1 MTEME
6 IINSGIGIYNSLYVV
21 TPISQYIE
29 TTINILA
36 YGTMVIGSIR
46 ARSEYSIIALIVTIG
61 MSSLISSNEII
72 SILIGIELQ
81 TLGLYVI
88 ASLYRGSERSTAAGL
103 KYYLLGALSSC
114 IIGLGWAMIY
124 GISGVTNIEELNII
138 IKINDCHSGLNI
150 SVPMIFIIV
159 GLLFKLGAAP
169 FHNWLADV
177 IDGVPTIIST
187 WLAVVSK
194 ISIMIIIFILYNNI
208 IIDMALVSNSIIMTI
223 IISLIVGS
231 SVGVI
236 QSRIKRLLAYS
247 SIAHAGYILIGI
259 IINDNIG
266 VTGLIFYIV
275 QYTLTVLNIFI
286 IIIAYSDVTC
296 KPIEYISQLKGIHK
310 RNPLLAISIGISLLS
325 SAGRLCLNQKRL
337 KI

>member
-1 MTEME
+1 
-6 IINSGIGIYNSLYVV
+6 
-21 TPISQYIE
+21 
-29 TTINILA
+29 
-36 YGTMVIGSIR
+36 
-46 ARSEYSIIALIVTIG
+46 
-61 MSSLISSNEII
+61 
-72 SILIGIELQ
+72 
-81 TLGLYVI
+81 
-88 ASLYRGSERSTAAGL
+88 
-103 KYYLLGALSSC
+103 
-114 IIGLGWAMIY
+114 
-124 GISGVTNIEELNII
+124 
-138 IKINDCHSGLNI
+138 
-150 SVPMIFIIV
+150 
-159 GLLFKLGAAP
+159 
-169 FHNWLADV
+169 
-177 IDGVPTIIST
+177 
-187 WLAVVSK
+187 
-194 ISIMIIIFILYNNI
+194 MIIIFILYNNI

-266 VTGLIFYIV
+266 VSGLIFYIV

-325 SAGRLCLNQKRL
+325 SAGRVCLNQIRSQKYNNML
-337 KI
+337 KNI

>member
-1 MTEME
+1 
-6 IINSGIGIYNSLYVV
+6 
-21 TPISQYIE
+21 
-29 TTINILA
+29 
-36 YGTMVIGSIR
+36 
-46 ARSEYSIIALIVTIG
+46 
-61 MSSLISSNEII
+61 
-72 SILIGIELQ
+72 
-81 TLGLYVI
+81 
-88 ASLYRGSERSTAAGL
+88 
-103 KYYLLGALSSC
+103 
-114 IIGLGWAMIY
+114 
-124 GISGVTNIEELNII
+124 
-138 IKINDCHSGLNI
+138 
-150 SVPMIFIIV
+150 
-159 GLLFKLGAAP
+159 
-169 FHNWLADV
+169 
-177 IDGVPTIIST
+177 
-187 WLAVVSK
+187 
-194 ISIMIIIFILYNNI
+194 MIIIFILYNNI
-208 IIDMALVSNSIIMTI
+208 IIDMSALLSNSIIMTI

-325 SAGRLCLNQKRL
+325 SAGEVCLRIIYKML
-337 KI
+337 KDPRRELAGKT